1 MQVEVDKM
9 NKGTSIPNEKEDF
22 TRFFDRTF
30 EQQIPYNANEVD
42 AVVGFFKKR
51 GFEEIAAINTAVVL
65 LQQAVLDDVPTFKLL
80 DTLKGVSDVQLSN
93 IVAQILNFNRS
104 KCSTIGFRVEPK
116 EELFDRRNIIV

>member
-1 MQVEVDKM
+1 M
-9 NKGTSIPNEKEDF
+9 NNGSSIPNSSEDF
-22 TRFFDRTF
+22 TRFFNRTF
-30 EQQIPYNANEVD
+30 EQQIPYNSNEVD

-51 GFEEIAAINTAVVL
+51 GFEEVAAINTAVIL

-80 DTLKGVSDVQLSN
+80 DTLKGVSDVELSN

-104 KCSTIGFRVEPK
+104 KSSTLGFRVEPK

>member
-1 MQVEVDKM
+1 M
-9 NKGTSIPNEKEDF
+9 NKGSSVPNDTTEL
-22 TRFFDRTF
+22 TRFFNRSL
-30 EQQIPYNANEVD
+30 EQQIPYNSNEVD

-51 GFEEIAAINTAVVL
+51 GFDEIAAINTAVIL

-80 DTLKGVSDVQLSN
+80 DTLKGVGDVELSN

-104 KCSTIGFRVEPK
+104 KCSTIGFRIEPT